1 MKAVLFAG
9 GWEGHSPKDFAD
21 WAEALLVGEGFEVA
35 VYDTLAP
42 LADPDSLA
50 DVDLIVP
57 VWSSAR
63 SAHRPE
69 FGNMTKDEEDGLLKL
84 VGDGCG
90 IAGWH
95 GHMGD
100 AFRDRPTYHFLI
112 GGQFVAHPPGWP
124 DNPVPSD
131 DFVDYDVTITR
142 PGDPI
147 VKGIRSFRLFSE
159 QYYMLTDPSNE
170 VLATTT
176 FSGDHLWWIEG
187 TVIPV
192 VWKRRWDKGRVFYCS
207 IGHRLDDLKVPQVTE
222 IIRRGMLWAGDRGG
236 DEATARF

>member
-1 MKAVLFAG
+1 MKAMLFCG
-9 GWEGHSPKDFAD
+9 GWEGHSPEIFRAWAD
-21 WAEALLVGEGFEVA
+21 DLLTREGFEV
-35 VYDTLAP
+35 VSHDTLAP
-42 LADPDSLA
+42 LADADAMA

-57 VWSSAR
+57 IWSSAR

-69 FGNMTKDEEDGLLKL
+69 FGNMTKAEEDGLLAA
-84 VGDGCG
+84 VARGTGV
-90 IAGWH
+90 AGWH

-131 DFVDYDVTITR
+131 DFITYDVTVTR
-142 PGDPI
+142 PAHPI
-147 VKGIRSFRLFSE
+147 MEGIGSFKLTSE
-159 QYYMLTDPSNE
+159 QYYMLVDPSNE

-192 VWKRRWDKGRVFYCS
+192 VWTRRWDRGRIFYTS
-207 IGHRLDDLKVPQVTE
+207 IGHTLDDLKVPQVSE
-222 IIRRGMLWAGDRGG
+222 IVRRGARWA
-236 DEATARF
+236 AKMH